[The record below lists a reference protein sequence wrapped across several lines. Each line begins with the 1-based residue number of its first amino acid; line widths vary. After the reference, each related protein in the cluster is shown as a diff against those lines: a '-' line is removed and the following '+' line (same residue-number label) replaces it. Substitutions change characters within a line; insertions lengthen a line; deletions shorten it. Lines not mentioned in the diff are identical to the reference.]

1 MMRRIVFDITVG
13 RWHFTYANR
22 IEIKRDVEALT
33 ETCRI
38 TLPRRLRLRE
48 RDIFAGASRL
58 IKAGDPVTVKC
69 GYGTAETVFT
79 GYVSRVEVDTPVVI
93 ECQDAMY
100 LLKKTE
106 VQPRSWKSATVSDVV
121 SYIAPQV
128 GDTSLVDMSL
138 GTFRVTNKPTAPTAA
153 RVLEYICSTYSLRA
167 YFLRGALHVGL
178 AYTTDGARTYDY
190 FFRPRSW
197 SDAIITSSLKY
208 NEAEDVKVR
217 VKAISIQ
224 RDNTRL
230 EAEAGDPGGELR
242 TVHFQNMTTEELKA
256 AAEAAVDKLKVAG
269 YTGSFTT
276 FGEPV
281 VQKADRVT
289 LHSDDR
295 PQGLYTVQA
304 VTYTAGVG
312 VGIRQ
317 EITIGSKIG

>member
-1 MMRRIVFDITVG
+1 MRKIVFDITVG
-13 RWHFTYANR
+13 RWHFTYANK

-33 ETCRI
+33 ETCNI
-38 TLPRRLRLRE
+38 TLPRRLRLQGW
-48 RDIFAGASRL
+48 DIFSGDGRI

-69 GYGTAETVFT
+69 GYKEAKTVFT
-79 GYVSRVEVDTPVVI
+79 GYVSRVSVDTPVVI

-100 LLKKTE
+100 LLKKANI
-106 VQPRSWKSATVSDVV
+106 QPKSWKTATVSDVV
-121 SYIAPQV
+121 GYIAPQV
-128 GDTSLVDMSL
+128 GDTDLADMSL
-138 GTFRVTNKPTAPTAA
+138 GTFRITNKPTAPTAA

-167 YFLRGALHVGL
+167 YFLRDVLHVGL
-178 AYTTDGARTYDY
+178 AYATDGEQIYDY

-197 SDAIITSSLKY
+197 SDAIITHNLKY
-208 NEAEDVKVR
+208 NEADDVKIK

-230 EAEAGDPGGELR
+230 EAEAGDTDGELR
-242 TVHFQNMTTEELKA
+242 TVHYQNMTAAELKK

-281 VQKADRVT
+281 IQKADRVR
-289 LHSDDR
+289 LHSEDR

-304 VTYTAGVG
+304 VIYTAGVG
-312 VGIRQ
+312 IGIRQ
-317 EITIGSKIG
+317 EVTIGNKIG